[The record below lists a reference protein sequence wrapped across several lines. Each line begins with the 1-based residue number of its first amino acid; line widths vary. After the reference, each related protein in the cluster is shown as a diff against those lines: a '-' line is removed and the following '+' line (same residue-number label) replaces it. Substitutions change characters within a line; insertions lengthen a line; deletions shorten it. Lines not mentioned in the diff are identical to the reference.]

1 VAELEKG
8 LDGALTNLEK
18 LKAFDAAVRRLA
30 RAPRARDELPLT
42 RERAVQI
49 RGTRASS
56 EELVAVLSQRAEAVR
71 GLFDQLDLLEGF
83 VDRVEASVKD
93 MEAALATAEEI
104 ASPNAVK
111 QLFTGLLDRATK
123 RKREPPQWRAPS
135 ELVFST
141 DEFFVATPPQ
151 AGGDAPSAQPVSAA
165 KPVQ

>member
-93 MEAALATAEEI
+93 MEVALATAEEI

-141 DEFFVATPPQ
+141 DEFFVAAPPQ